1 VSDPTDA
8 AVART
13 AIGVALIRA
22 NESERPDRL
31 FDDPFARALVEG
43 ATDMTGG
50 QPYVSRAD
58 AGYPT
63 VLRMVAQVIVRT
75 KFFDGYLLDATGD
88 GIRQLVLLA
97 AGLDARGYRLDF
109 PDGVR
114 LFELDQPQVL
124 GYKQRVLAEVTP
136 RCERVAVPVDLRGD
150 WPSALRQRGFDPA
163 VATAWLVEGLLIY
176 LTPTQAARLLEAVT
190 ELSAPASRLSFEQS
204 TLTSTPGTLATVRQ
218 ARDAA
223 DVSRLWQ
230 GGLGEDGAAWLRQ
243 RGWAISTVD
252 RLELAR
258 AYGREIPGTAPGEF
272 IVAQK
277 RGFAYGGAD
286 FR

>member
-1 VSDPTDA
+1 MSEPSDV

-22 NESERPDRL
+22 DESERPDRL
-31 FDDPFARALVEG
+31 FDDPFARALVDG
-43 ATDMTGG
+43 AAEMTVG

-58 AGYPT
+58 AGHPM

-88 GIRQLVLLA
+88 GIRQVVLLA
-97 AGLDARGYRLDF
+97 AGLDARAYRLGF

-124 GYKQRVLAEVTP
+124 DYKQRVLAEATP

-150 WPSALRQRGFDPA
+150 WLSALRQRGFDPS
-163 VATAWLVEGLLIY
+163 VPTAWLVEGLLIY
-176 LTPTQAARLLEAVT
+176 LTATQAARLLEAVT
-190 ELSAPASRLSFEQS
+190 ELSAPGSRLSFEQS
-204 TLTSTPGTLATVRQ
+204 TLTSTPDTLGVLRQ
-218 ARDAA
+218 TGETAA
-223 DVSRLWQ
+223 VSRLWQ
-230 GGLGEDGAAWLRQ
+230 GGLGEDGAAWLLQ

-252 RLELAR
+252 RVELAR

-272 IVAQK
+272 IVAKK
-277 RGFAYGGAD
+277 RGFAYGGVV